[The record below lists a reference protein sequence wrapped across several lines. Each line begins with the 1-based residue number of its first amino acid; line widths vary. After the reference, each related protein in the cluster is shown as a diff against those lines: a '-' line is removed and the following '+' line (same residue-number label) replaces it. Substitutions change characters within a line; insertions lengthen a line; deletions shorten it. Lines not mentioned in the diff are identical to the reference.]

1 MVLLAS
7 CPGSMKTITAVEN
20 RPMCDEKVGKL
31 VSELQPVVTVGFSVE
46 QSKEARAELA
56 ELAADWLREI
66 GEDADAP
73 AVLALL
79 RKELLERIAG
89 RSPAERRDILRWQSL
104 QRRVRR
110 LSVQSYAL
118 GQQVVDGTIPPEQA
132 RAEGERIIAAI
143 DGLAPRWQGVVDAQA
158 KATLQRDIQEV
169 RMEAL
174 YAVERKAM
182 SVRLGRYA
190 AGRDG
195 GPKITP

>member
-1 MVLLAS
+1 
-7 CPGSMKTITAVEN
+7 
-20 RPMCDEKVGKL
+20 MCDEKVGKL